1 MTDPINKSPRILIT
15 RLSHIGDCVLTLPM
29 ACAIKRAMPNAW
41 IGWAM
46 ESPTHKLLADHPCI
60 DQIIVTPK
68 GWLAKPTEWFK
79 QRKRLKDL
87 NFDIALDPQ
96 GLTKSSVLGSL
107 SKAPIRIGFSA
118 PHGRELSS
126 MCNNRFVGTQ
136 KTHLVDRS
144 LDLLSHA
151 RLGIENPKVE
161 FRLPIQVADS
171 ETIVGWLNGENLL
184 SFLAINPGASW
195 ASKRWIPERFG
206 YVARY
211 AFKAFGIRSVVTWAG
226 EEERAMAEAALA
238 TSKGAA
244 ILAPETTLGELAAL
258 FQEARTFIGC
268 DTGPLHIAAAV
279 GTQCIGLYGPTLPTH
294 SGAYG
299 DQHIAIQQW
308 HQSDRNRKKATNLA
322 MKDISVDEVCNAV
335 DQVMADGQVEFVN
348 RQAA

>member
-1 MTDPINKSPRILIT
+1 
-15 RLSHIGDCVLTLPM
+15 
-29 ACAIKRAMPNAW
+29 
-41 IGWAM
+41 
-46 ESPTHKLLADHPCI
+46 
-60 DQIIVTPK
+60 
-68 GWLAKPTEWFK
+68 
-79 QRKRLKDL
+79 
-87 NFDIALDPQ
+87 
-96 GLTKSSVLGSL
+96 
-107 SKAPIRIGFSA
+107 
-118 PHGRELSS
+118 
-126 MCNNRFVGTQ
+126 
-136 KTHLVDRS
+136 
-144 LDLLSHA
+144 
-151 RLGIENPKVE
+151 
-161 FRLPIQVADS
+161 
-171 ETIVGWLNGENLL
+171 
-184 SFLAINPGASW
+184 
-195 ASKRWIPERFG
+195 
-206 YVARY
+206 
-211 AFKAFGIRSVVTWAG
+211 
-226 EEERAMAEAALA
+226 MAEAAIV